1 MHEAEALRA
10 HLADETAVRCAAER
24 ARDEAL
30 VDREEALANLE
41 RVRAH
46 CDRVEREAGTTR
58 AQLEQALQECLAL
71 RQRLSAIGML
81 VASAD
86 EVAITP
92 SPPSARCLPPQHQ
105 RQLTPDSRRQLSPDR
120 YLPPPHASQA
130 PTPPYT
136 RGTSHH
142 SSSVQSTFPGS
153 THPSASAPSRSNTPP
168 TTPPESGIRSTVDMG
183 PRSSDAAAFDLR
195 PTVGPATPGFA
206 TSASTGFPTSGYR
219 RQRSASTEGEPP
231 AKRQHAASASE
242 WQQPQGHRVIRLPE
256 DGHALSQPACSGGAT
271 RDVFGGGAPQAHSPH
286 PSLQPHSPH
295 PSLQPASPLPSVAHS
310 SPLPSIPST
319 PEPDTKPAASS
330 ASPPTSA
337 KGSAT
342 TVKAPS
348 KDLPSATAK
357 VVTTATATVLLNAE
371 GKRICGECRK
381 KMRAAEKKHRI
392 GSINPTV
399 AKLSLLDDDELLEL
413 GSRPAS
419 RARGGAGRLG
429 SSGSAPVGVKGAPA
443 RPTNMRRMS
452 SASNAGM
459 AHIATLQGEAA
470 DDDLDDLLDDDE
482 EDGGEDELVD
492 NDEFMA
498 AVDAAESGV
507 GVGGDAFSP

>member
-10 HLADETAVRCAAER
+10 HLADESAARRAAER
-24 ARDEAL
+24 ARDQAV
-30 VDREEALANLE
+30 VDRDDALADLE
-41 RVRAH
+41 RVRVH
-46 CDRVEREAGTTR
+46 RDLVEREAGTTR
-58 AQLEQALQECLAL
+58 ARLEQALQECLAL

-81 VASAD
+81 AASAD
-86 EVAITP
+86 EVPTASEAP
-92 SPPSARCLPPQHQ
+92 SQRQ
-105 RQLTPDSRRQLSPDR
+105 RQLTPESRRQPSPDR

-142 SSSVQSTFPGS
+142 SSSVLSSFPSS
-153 THPSASAPSRSNTPP
+153 THPSASAPSRSNTISPP

-183 PRSSDAAAFDLR
+183 PRSGGGNYAATAAFELR
-195 PTVGPATPGFA
+195 PTVGPAAPGFA
-206 TSASTGFPTSGYR
+206 SSTGFPTSGYR

-231 AKRQHAASASE
+231 AKRQHAASATE

-256 DGHALSQPACSGGAT
+256 DGRVLSQPSCSVG
-271 RDVFGGGAPQAHSPH
+271 VAPQAHSPH

-295 PSLQPASPLPSVAHS
+295 PNVQPPSPRPSVAHS

-319 PEPDTKPAASS
+319 PEPDTKPTASS
-330 ASPPTSA
+330 VSPPNST

-342 TVKAPS
+342 TVKAPT

-381 KMRAAEKKHRI
+381 KMRAAEKKNRI

-399 AKLSLLDDDELLEL
+399 AKLSPLDDDELLEL

-443 RPTNMRRMS
+443 RPTNVRRMS

-459 AHIATLQGEAA
+459 ARIATLQGES
-470 DDDLDDLLDDDE
+470 DDLDDLLDDEDE

-507 GVGGDAFSP
+507 GAGGDAFSP

>member
-1 MHEAEALRA
+1 MSAPPPSSQTMEALQVLTNAMHEAEALRA
-10 HLADETAVRCAAER
+10 HLADESAARRAAER

-30 VDREEALANLE
+30 VDRGRAFAEIE

-46 CDRVEREAGTTR
+46 QDRVEREAGTTR

-86 EVAITP
+86 EVATTP
-92 SPPSARCLPPQHQ
+92 EPPSAHCPPPQHQ
-105 RQLTPDSRRQLSPDR
+105 RQLTPDSRRQFSPDR

-183 PRSSDAAAFDLR
+183 PRSSYAAAFDLR

-256 DGHALSQPACSGGAT
+256 DGGALSQQSCSGG
-271 RDVFGGGAPQAHSPH
+271 VVPQTHSPH

-295 PSLQPASPLPSVAHS
+295 PSLQPTSPRPSAAHS

-319 PEPDTKPAASS
+319 PEPDTKPTASS
-330 ASPPTSA
+330 VSPPNSA
-337 KGSAT
+337 RGSAT
-342 TVKAPS
+342 TVKAPT

-371 GKRICGECRK
+371 GKRICGECGIPGRELDGK
-381 KMRAAEKKHRI
+381 CVEKWGPGPKGR
-392 GSINPTV
+392 GTV
-399 AKLSLLDDDELLEL
+399 CSK
-413 GSRPAS
+413 
-419 RARGGAGRLG
+419 
-429 SSGSAPVGVKGAPA
+429 
-443 RPTNMRRMS
+443 
-452 SASNAGM
+452 
-459 AHIATLQGEAA
+459 
-470 DDDLDDLLDDDE
+470 
-482 EDGGEDELVD
+482 
-492 NDEFMA
+492 
-498 AVDAAESGV
+498 
-507 GVGGDAFSP
+507 